1 MKVIVLGGYGVFGA
15 RLVRLLRRDGHHI
28 WVAGRDA
35 LGAKAL
41 ADTMGAESLLLDR
54 NGDLSTL
61 AVLATEAGAEVLV
74 DAAGP
79 FHAYGEDPYRLARTC
94 LQAGLHYLDLADD
107 PAFCAGIG
115 ALDALA
121 RTRRRV
127 ALSGVSSVPGLS
139 SAVVAALAAG
149 MESIESIDS
158 AILPGN
164 RAPRGRSVVAS
175 ILSQAGQHQQLWQD
189 ARWRAVRGWSEPR
202 AFVLEPGL
210 RRHGWRIAVPDL
222 VLFPGKF
229 GAASVGFYAGME
241 LALMNTGLAAL
252 AWVRAKVGFAMP
264 DGLVVA
270 VRWAALLL
278 WPFGTAR
285 GGMVVE
291 VRGRAQGLAVLRR
304 WTLVAE
310 AGEGPFVPA
319 VTARSILR
327 GPMPA
332 PGARPC
338 LAEVPLPAVEAAMA
352 DLAIRCRRDET
363 WVTPLFLRVLGA
375 AFTQLPAPVRAS
387 HEVTAVAIFSGRA
400 EVGRGSSPFARLI
413 AAVFRFPVATPD
425 VAVTVTKT
433 RTDSGESGCGEIWE
447 RCFGGRRFRSHLTEQ
462 AGRMSERFGPF
473 VFTLDVMVRDGELHY
488 PVASGRVFGLPIP
501 RALLPVS
508 RAREFEHDGMFHFD
522 VSMYTPF
529 GGLIVRY
536 RGCLRRAS
544 RSSV

>member
-15 RLVRLLRRDGHHI
+15 RLVRLLRRDGHHV

-41 ADTMGAESLLLDR
+41 ADAVGAESLLLDR
-54 NGDLSTL
+54 NGDLSAL

-121 RTRRRV
+121 RAQRRA

-202 AFVLEPGL
+202 TFVLEPGL
-210 RRHGWRIAVPDL
+210 RRRGWRIAVPDL
-222 VLFPGKF
+222 ALFPEKF
-229 GAASVGFYAGME
+229 DAASVGFYAGME

-252 AWVRAKVGFAMP
+252 AWARAKVGFAIP

-291 VRGRAQGLAVLRR
+291 VRGRVQGHAVLRR

-319 VTARSILR
+319 VTARAILR

-332 PGARPC
+332 PGALPC
-338 LAEVPLPAVEAAMA
+338 LAEVPLAAIETAMA

-363 WVTPLFLRVLGA
+363 WVTPLFRHVLGS
-375 AFTQLPAPVRAS
+375 AFARLPASVQAS
-387 HEVTAVAIFSGRA
+387 HEVTAVTVFSGRA
-400 EVGRGSSPFARLI
+400 EVCRGSSPLARLI
-413 AAVFRFPVATPD
+413 AVVFRFPVATPD

-433 RTDSGESGCGEIWE
+433 RTDSGERGCGEIWE
-447 RCFGGRRFRSHLTEQ
+447 RCFGRRRFRSRLAERG
-462 AGRMSERFGPF
+462 GRMTERFGPF
-473 VFTLDVMVRDGELHY
+473 VFALDLTVCEGELHY
-488 PVASGRVFGLPIP
+488 PVVSGRVFGLPVP

-508 RAREFEHDGMFHFD
+508 RAREFERDGMFHFD

-536 RGCLRRAS
+536 RGSLRRAS
-544 RSSV
+544 RSLR